1 MNAID
6 LWLLAIGLAMDCFT
20 ISIAS
25 GIILQRYEWRPILLM
40 AFFFGLFQALMPLA
54 SWSLFVHISD
64 LVQQIDHWIA
74 FALLLFLGINMIRE
88 SFKDEDQERLFD
100 PHRLIVIIT
109 LAIATSIDALA
120 VGISF
125 AFTGFSTLQSLSF
138 PLFVIGGVSWV
149 FSLVGSALGIHF
161 GKRISRKLHP
171 ELLGGIILIAIGCK
185 ILYQHLTL
193 GL

>member
-1 MNAID
+1 MSAID

-20 ISIAS
+20 VSIAS
-25 GIILQRYEWRPILLM
+25 GIILQKYEWSPILLM
-40 AFFFGLFQALMPLA
+40 AFFFGLFQALMPLV
-54 SWSLFVHISD
+54 SWSLFIHISG

-88 SFKDEDQERLFD
+88 SFKSEEQERFFN
-100 PHRLIVIIT
+100 PRRLIVVLT

-125 AFTGFSTLQSLSF
+125 AFTGFNTLRSLSF
-138 PLFVIGGVSWV
+138 PLLIIGCVSFA
-149 FSLVGSALGIHF
+149 FSFAGSLLGIHF
-161 GKRISRKLHP
+161 GKGIARKLHP

-185 ILYQHLTL
+185 ILYQHITL